1 MTFNNQLNT
10 KCNQSLLKKIV
21 ESDLVIGMVLIHIQL
36 SGKKLIENLL
46 IHAPIYVERC
56 R

>member
-1 MTFNNQLNT
+1 M
-10 KCNQSLLKKIV
+10 QSKPFKKIV

>member
-1 MTFNNQLNT
+1 MTFNNKLN
-10 KCNQSLLKKIV
+10 KSAIKAFKKIV